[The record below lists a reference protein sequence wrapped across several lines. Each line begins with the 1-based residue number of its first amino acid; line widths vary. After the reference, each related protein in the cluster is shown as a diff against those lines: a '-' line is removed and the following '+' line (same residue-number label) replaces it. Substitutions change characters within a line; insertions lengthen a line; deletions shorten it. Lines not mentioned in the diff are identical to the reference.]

1 MQSSSKTIGTLIE
14 SLLGNF
20 TTLIIQILFAL
31 ALMYFIFGVYGFV
44 KNAGNPSEREKYS
57 KAIMWGVIGLAVMIS
72 VWGLVS
78 IVTGTFGEGV
88 VIPQVKLTK

>member
-1 MQSSSKTIGTLIE
+1 MQGSSKTIGTLIE
-14 SLLGNF
+14 FLLSNL
-20 TTLIIQILFAL
+20 TTLIIQILFSL

-44 KNAGNPSEREKYS
+44 KNAGNPAERQKYS
-57 KAIMWGVIGLAVMIS
+57 KAITWGIVGLAVMIS